1 MGHYI
6 AYYDTQVGGGGIEHV
21 FTGSPYQ
28 KGHGGIGRFLGGLL
42 RRALPFL
49 KSGAR
54 AVGKEALRAGM
65 NIIDD
70 ISTQNVPFKQ
80 SLRSRVRESG
90 HNLKRK
96 AEEKME
102 SFMEGSG
109 YKRNGKRRKNQSPKK
124 RRLRRSS
131 TKIKR
136 KRLHRTKKKTKKAK
150 SVKRGKKV
158 KRSKKVKK
166 RLVSDIFGPAR
177 F

>member
-6 AYYDTQVGGGGIEHV
+6 QYYDTQVGGGGIEHV

-70 ISTQNVPFKQ
+70 ISSQHVPLKA
-80 SLRSRVRESG
+80 SLRNRMRESG
-90 HNLKRK
+90 RNLKRK

-109 YKRNGKRRKNQSPKK
+109 YKRNGKRGKNQFEGKRRKRHTLPKTKLKKK
-124 RRLRRSS
+124 RVAKKKKKKHPRRS
-131 TKIKR
+131 
-136 KRLHRTKKKTKKAK
+136 KKAK
-150 SVKRGKKV
+150 KNRKI
-158 KRSKKVKK
+158 KK
-166 RLVSDIFGPAR
+166 RLITDIFGPAK